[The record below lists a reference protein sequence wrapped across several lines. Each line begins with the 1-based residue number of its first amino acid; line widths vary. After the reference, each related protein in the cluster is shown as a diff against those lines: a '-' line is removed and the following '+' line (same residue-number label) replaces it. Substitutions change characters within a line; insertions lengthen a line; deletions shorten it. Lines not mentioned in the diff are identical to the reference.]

1 METIEIK
8 SMTSIEDAVKLVLHT
23 AKLSGSRV
31 VAEFNG
37 FILDS
42 KNSYDKNLD
51 LYWAY
56 MGRADRNVNW
66 EQRRYEIAKEML
78 PFCMKRAGTKFSSL
92 TVYNIVRGSARCAV
106 RIADALIKEL
116 KGEVV
121 RND

>member
-8 SMTSIEDAVKLVLHT
+8 PMTSLEDAVKKVLEIAEQTNHPII
-23 AKLSGSRV
+23 
-31 VAEFNG
+31 AEFNG
-37 FILDS
+37 FLI
-42 KNSYDKNLD
+42 NSRYGYDKNID
-51 LYWAY
+51 LYFAY
-56 MGRADRNVNW
+56 MGEPKNGINW

-78 PFCMKRAGTKFSSL
+78 PFCMR
-92 TVYNIVRGSARCAV
+92 NIVKGSAKCAV